1 MRGQA
6 DSPFSPGLKLDMN
19 LIVEDAS
26 RLLTELNPLRP
37 ILVGLSIGGLFA
49 ATTWLTG
56 ADAMGLVLINTLR
69 KDGPRLRWIGD
80 ALVRAVELGGTC
92 TGEHGVGIGKH
103 KFMLQEHGEGFEL
116 MRQIKTLI
124 DPKGLMNPGKIFM

>member
-49 ATTWLTG
+49 ATTWLKG
-56 ADAMGLVLINTLR
+56 ADAT
-69 KDGPRLRWIGD
+69 DQD
-80 ALVRAVELGGTC
+80 AHRSQRVNESWENIYVMSVTGRQCSVVE
-92 TGEHGVGIGKH
+92 E
-103 KFMLQEHGEGFEL
+103 
-116 MRQIKTLI
+116 
-124 DPKGLMNPGKIFM
+124 